1 MKAIRASCLSFN
13 SDPRDGSD
21 VSCWDWFA
29 DGGLLIDDQGR
40 IASYGPWADLVPQ
53 LGPAVQQIDRRGQ
66 LLLPGFIDTH
76 VHGAQMDVIA
86 SYGTQLLDWLER
98 YTFPA
103 ELKFAQFEHATHS
116 AKLFISELLR
126 HGTTCAAVWPTV
138 HPQSVDAL
146 FTEAASRNMRLIAGK
161 VLMDQ
166 HCPDGLRDFSVS
178 VAEHQC
184 RALIERWHKHKR
196 LSYALTPRFAVATS
210 EPLMRMAGQLFA
222 DIPGLYMQNH
232 VAENHAEIAWV
243 RSLYPQARSYLDVYA
258 QMGFLAKRSIFA
270 HCLWFDE
277 ADWRAMQASGSS
289 IAFCPTSNLFLGSGL
304 FDCATA
310 DAHQI
315 PIGLATDVGGGTS
328 LSMLRTM
335 AEAYKVLQMRGQ
347 TLNPFKAFY
356 LSTLGGARALDIHD
370 RVGRLQVGYEAD
382 LVVLNWSNDPLSK
395 HRASLAK
402 ALPDQLFALMTLGD
416 DRNVTETYVMG
427 ALVEKP
433 VTKSTARH

>member
-13 SDPRDGSD
+13 SDPHDGS
-21 VSCWDWFA
+21 VPGCWDWHA
-29 DGGLLIDDQGR
+29 DGGVLIDDRGF
-40 IASYGPWADLVPQ
+40 IASCGPWAHLAPQ

-66 LLLPGFIDTH
+66 LLMPGFIDTH
-76 VHGAQMDVIA
+76 VHSAQMDVIA

-103 ELKFAQFEHATHS
+103 ELKFAQTQHAAHG
-116 AKLFISELLR
+116 AQLFVTELLR
-126 HGTTCAAVWPTV
+126 HGTTSAAVWPTV

-146 FTEAASRNMRLIAGK
+146 FTEAAGRNMRLIAGK

-166 HCPDGLRDFSVS
+166 YCPDDLRDASVS

-184 RALIERWHKHKR
+184 RALIERWHGHQR

-222 DIPGLYMQNH
+222 QIPGLYVQNH
-232 VAENHAEIAWV
+232 VAENHAEIALV
-243 RSLYPQARSYLDVYA
+243 KSLYPQSRSYLDVYA
-258 QMGFLAKRSIFA
+258 QMGFLKKRSIFA
-270 HCLWFDE
+270 HCLWFDDV
-277 ADWRAMQASGSS
+277 DWQAMQVSGSS

-310 DAHQI
+310 DAHHI
-315 PIGLATDVGGGTS
+315 PIGLGTDVGGGTS

-356 LSTLGGARALDIHD
+356 LATLGGARALDIHD
-370 RVGRLQVGYEAD
+370 RVGRLQVGHEAD
-382 LVVLNWSNDPLSK
+382 LVLLDWSNDPLSA
-395 HRASLAK
+395 HRAALAHT
-402 ALPDQLFALMTLGD
+402 LPDKLFALMTLGD
-416 DRNVTETYVMG
+416 DRNIVETYIMG
-427 ALVEKP
+427 EP
-433 VTKSTARH
+433 VTKT